1 MLIIIQVAAAGQSL
15 GAAGVGPAVQT
26 YRGEAGSPSNGRA
39 RKLLLP
45 ADLTIRML
53 IVRLTTPRQYQ

>member
-1 MLIIIQVAAAGQSL
+1 MARQSL

-26 YRGEAGSPSNGRA
+26 YRGEAGTLSNGRA

-45 ADLTIRML
+45 AA
-53 IVRLTTPRQYQ
+53 